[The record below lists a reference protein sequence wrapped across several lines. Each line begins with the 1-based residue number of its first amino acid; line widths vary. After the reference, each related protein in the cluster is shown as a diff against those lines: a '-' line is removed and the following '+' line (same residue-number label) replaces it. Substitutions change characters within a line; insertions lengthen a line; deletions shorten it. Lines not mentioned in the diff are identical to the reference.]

1 MVQLTFTR
9 DEIIKFLN
17 KTEIYNIETVVV
29 PNTYTEYHNKVVDE
43 DVQIEIAW
51 PKDLPLENFLAN
63 KTYFQLTEWTLN
75 AVFSRELKYKLL
87 DL

>member
-17 KTEIYNIETVVV
+17 KTEIYNIETVSV

>member
-1 MVQLTFTR
+1 MIQLTFTR

-17 KTEIYNIETVVV
+17 KTEIYNIETVSVL
-29 PNTYTEYHNKVVDE
+29 NTYAEYHNKVVDK

-75 AVFSRELKYKLL
+75 AVFNRELKYKLL

>member
-1 MVQLTFTR
+1 MIQLTFTR

-17 KTEIYNIETVVV
+17 KTEIYNIETVSV
-29 PNTYTEYHNKVVDE
+29 PNTYNVYHNRVVE
-43 DVQIEIAW
+43 EEVQIEIVW
-51 PKDLPLENFLAN
+51 PKDIPLENFLAN

-75 AVFSRELKYKLL
+75 SVFNRELKIKLL